1 MLLKTIYQKS
11 QESIWKIGFI
21 QNSLDGILNNEPLRI
36 KYLSS
41 PSDRWWADPF
51 ILDVTEQEIT
61 LLVEEFI
68 YKRKRGTIAKLV
80 IDKESFT
87 VKSDE
92 EILVLD
98 THLSFPAILRNPI
111 LNPDLNKTDIY
122 VYPENSKGGDLK
134 LYRYDK
140 KENKLVDGITIC
152 HEPLTDA
159 IYTELIGEPM
169 IISTKEPN
177 PNGKELGI
185 YRLKVKDGG
194 LKGTSFGLSEEV
206 MFDENVARNAGDW
219 FEYNGKKYRPAQEC
233 NVEYGHSTYIQEI
246 IHDENGRLYFKNVR
260 KLISD
265 DKEFNRGLH
274 TFNRFKGLTVIDV
287 KGYRYSQI
295 ARFLKMIRLLC
306 DKLFIKS

>member
-1 MLLKTIYQKS
+1 MLLKTLYQKS

-21 QNSLDGILNNEPLRI
+21 QNSLDGILNNEPLQI
-36 KYLSS
+36 KYISS

-51 ILDVTEQEIT
+51 ILDVTEREIT

-80 IDKESFT
+80 IDKESFA

-98 THLSFPAILRNPI
+98 THLSFPAILRNSI
-111 LNPDLNKTDIY
+111 FNPDLNKTDIY

-159 IYTELIGEPM
+159 IYTELLGEPM

-177 PNGKELGI
+177 PNGKVLRI
-185 YRLKVKDGG
+185 YRSKVKDGE
-194 LKGTSFGLSEEV
+194 LKGTFFGLSEEV
-206 MFDENVARNAGDW
+206 MFNEKVARNAGDW
-219 FEYNGKKYRPAQEC
+219 FEHNGIIYRPAQEC
-233 NVEYGHSTYIQEI
+233 NVEYGHSTYIQKVSK
-246 IHDENGRLYFKNVR
+246 DENGKLHFKNVR
-260 KLISD
+260 RFLSD
-265 DKEFNRGLH
+265 DKVFDRGLH
-274 TFNRFKGLTVIDV
+274 TCNTFKGLTVIDV
-287 KGYRYSQI
+287 KGYHYPKI
-295 ARFLKMIRLLC
+295 ARFLKLIRNLHYQ
-306 DKLFIKS
+306 